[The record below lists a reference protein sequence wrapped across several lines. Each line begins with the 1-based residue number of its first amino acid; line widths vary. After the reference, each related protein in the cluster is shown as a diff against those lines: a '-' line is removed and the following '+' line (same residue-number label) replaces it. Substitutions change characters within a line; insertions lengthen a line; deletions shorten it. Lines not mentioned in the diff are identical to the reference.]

1 MTVLEMMERTGT
13 RDTKL
18 ALAWIKDA
26 VSLMQS
32 NTKENLKTQ
41 KQNIVKDQREY
52 DLPADVIA
60 IDNISV
66 LDTEDDNKYKR
77 IRRLAF
83 PSSVSEDT
91 SPGSD

>member
-1 MTVLEMMERTGT
+1 MTVLEMMERAGT

-26 VSLMQS
+26 VNLMQS
-32 NTKENLKTQ
+32 NTKENLKVQ
-41 KQNIVKDQREY
+41 KQTITKNQREY
-52 DLPADVIA
+52 DLPADVVA

-77 IRRLAF
+77 TRRLAY
-83 PSSVSEDT
+83 PTTVSEDT
-91 SPGSD
+91 NPG